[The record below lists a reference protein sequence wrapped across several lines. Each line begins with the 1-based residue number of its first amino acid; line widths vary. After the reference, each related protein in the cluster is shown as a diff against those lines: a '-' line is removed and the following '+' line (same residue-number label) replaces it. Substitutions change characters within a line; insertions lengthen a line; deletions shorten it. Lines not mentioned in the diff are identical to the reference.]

1 MDPADIFVQLAR
13 AYVLGEKLIDAK
25 FKNAIIDTFVA
36 VGAKTRYN
44 PIGECVDILYE
55 GTPEGSPARKM
66 VVDACRRYAHGSL
79 NWMEGFEKC
88 PKVFLID
95 AVMELVKRKPSSDQ
109 NWLDD
114 PRVYYEK
121 EPTV

>member
-1 MDPADIFVQLAR
+1 VELAR

-36 VGAKTRYN
+36 VGAAMGDN
-44 PIGECVDILYE
+44 PIGECVNILYE
-55 GTPEGSPARKM
+55 GTLEGSPARKM
-66 VVDACRRYAHGSL
+66 VVDACGRYAHDSQD
-79 NWMEGFEKC
+79 WIEGFEKC
-88 PKVFLID
+88 PKEFLID
-95 AVMELVKRKPSSDQ
+95 AVVILVRRKTSLDQ